1 MGGDDGGG
9 ASVNGGGDGAAV
21 DSTGDV
27 SYGSDD
33 VVMASKHLTPA

>member
-9 ASVNGGGDGAAV
+9 ASVNGGDGTVV

-27 SYGSDD
+27 SRGSDD